1 MRNYKRTYL
10 CFVCSEEFDDY
21 ESMKEHMF
29 SLHREGDDYVVCPK
43 CFCPMRDLTNHYKI
57 KHIGLKIPPNT
68 QLRPIIIRDCHKS
81 KKTKFKQGNYIS
93 QKTSRTVNF
102 RSGLELKFYEQL
114 EKNPKVRDYRV
125 ENINIDYYFDG
136 SRHTYIPDVLVE
148 YTDGKIEMWEIKPKS
163 QTKWPKNLAKW
174 QAASVYCASRNW
186 EFIVVTENA
195 LKKKKP

>member
-1 MRNYKRTYL
+1 MKKRLREYL
-10 CFVCSEEFDDY
+10 CFVCSEEFEDY
-21 ESMKEHMF
+21 DSMKSHIF
-29 SLHREGDDYVVCPK
+29 SNHREGDDFVVCTK
-43 CFCPMRDLTNHYKI
+43 CFCPLRDLINHYKT
-57 KHIGLKIPPNT
+57 KHIGCQIPPNS
-68 QLRPIIIRDCHKS
+68 QIRPIILRDCYKN

-93 QKTSRTVNF
+93 QKTNRNVNF

-125 ENINIDYYFDG
+125 ENINIEYFFEG
-136 SRHTYIPDVLVE
+136 TKHTYTPDVLVE

-174 QAASVYCASRNW
+174 QAANIFCKNRNW